1 MAVDWNSKIV
11 KLSPLEHV
19 LARPDSYVGSVET
32 SLMPMWV
39 AERTRNSE
47 EDTKFDDLIIR
58 RDVVH
63 WNAALYK
70 IVDELIVNALDHA
83 VRTQGLK
90 GGMKMSRIEL
100 SVNVLDPDRPFF
112 EITNNGEGIA
122 VDIHQ
127 EYGLY
132 HHELVFGELM
142 TGTNF
147 DDLESR
153 TIGGRN
159 GLGCKLS
166 NIFSRR
172 MEVVGVDSTRKKTMT
187 LVFENNMTTC
197 QRSFGTFVKGSK
209 DSTTVRIW
217 PDWSRFVAWDQSVH
231 GADMMRILHRRAV
244 DAAMLAPSHV
254 EVVFNGSVL
263 PQKTLSAYV
272 SSLFVRNSGGD
283 PLPPQV
289 VLGTTGSFQYAVFP
303 LDQLYPSDAAGS
315 LFQLSFVNGIHT
327 LEGGTYVDSFLQHLT
342 NDLHEWFVKKFK
354 TETVQKRWIRD
365 QLGVVVVGTV
375 TNPTFDSQSKN
386 KLMTKTTVPFQ
397 VTPKVNA
404 ELQRWSMWATLLGRV
419 QEKEDKKTSEV
430 KRTRGML
437 TGIPHL
443 SDAPRAGSK
452 DWKQCRLFLVEGLSA
467 RTACLSGFTALP
479 ESDRPFYGVYAL
491 RGKCMNTR
499 DAPLSAIMNNTEL
512 QQIKQIL
519 GVPWKTTGDMTLR
532 YGQVVFFTDQDL
544 DGFHIRG
551 LLLNLFDTLWPHVMH
566 TEDSLH
572 TFQTPLV
579 KVFRGGEIIHEFLDQ
594 DSFQA
599 WQRSPA
605 AEAPGLSIK
614 YYKGLGTSNQ
624 AEAQSYFRQLS
635 RFMQVFTI
643 DPHSTDALS
652 LAFDKTKADQ
662 RKEWIQKFEGASSA
676 SSSEYSAS
684 SSASSSAPLPS
695 LLPNPPPPPPPA
707 SSSKKKRKQ
716 PEPVAVPAL
725 PPLSVSQFV
734 HGQLVQF
741 SYYNVCRSIPSAI
754 DGLKLSQRKI
764 LYTCL
769 KHGYYK
775 DIKVS
780 QLAGQVMADT
790 AYHHGETSL
799 HSTIIGMAQQFVGS
813 NNVSLL
819 RPSGQFGSRL
829 EGGQD
834 AAAARYLHTSLMP
847 YNKLLFHAHDL
858 PLLKYLEDDG
868 KSIEPQQF
876 VPLLPMV
883 LVNGAEGIAT
893 GFSCFVPPHRPKDL
907 VDNLRRFLNE
917 EPLLSMTPWF
927 RGFKGSVHV
936 DGSTIGICGHWER
949 VDKETIR
956 ITELPIGTWTSS
968 YEDSLKKGTAPS
980 VRKSSSQAARDKIV
994 KVIRH
999 DDVEKVHIDVV
1010 FETSTIVDEIIQSNE
1025 VEKVLKLETNVYT
1038 SNMYLFDSQYR
1049 IKRYETTLDILTE
1062 AATERLALYE
1072 QRREH
1077 LLHVYRHDLLVLTE
1091 THRFLGLITQ
1101 RTWTPFHKPKP
1112 QWISELSSDTL
1123 HFKPLGAEWDSAAS
1137 WDYLFH
1143 IRLDQY
1149 TSERMM
1155 ELEQKMEKKARMLQ
1169 ELESMSVRDLF
1180 LRDLAEWEQAEA
1192 EAEPN

>member
-32 SLMPMWV
+32 SMMPMWV
-39 AERTRNSE
+39 AESMEHCINHE
-47 EDTKFDDLIIR
+47 EDTKSELVIR

-90 GGMKMSRIEL
+90 AGMKMTRIEL
-100 SVNVLDPDRPFF
+100 TVNLDVDKPFF

-122 VDIHQ
+122 IETHQ
-127 EYGLY
+127 EYGSY

-172 MEVVGVDSTRKKTMT
+172 MEVVGVDSTRKKTIM

-197 QRSFGTFVKGSK
+197 QRSFGTYAKGTK

-217 PDWSRFVAWDQSVH
+217 PDWSRFVAWDQSIH
-231 GADMMRILHRRAV
+231 GADMLRILHRRAL
-244 DAAMLAPSHV
+244 DAAMLAPPHV
-254 EVVFNGSVL
+254 EVVFNGTVL
-263 PQKTLSAYV
+263 GQKTLSSYV
-272 SSLFVRNSGGD
+272 SSMFVRSSS
-283 PLPPQV
+283 PPQV
-289 VLGTTGSFQYAVFP
+289 VVGTTGTFQYAVFP
-303 LDQLYPSDAAGS
+303 LDQLHPSDAAGS

-397 VTPKVNA
+397 MTPKVNI
-404 ELQRWSMWATLLGRV
+404 ELQRWSVWGTLLGRV
-419 QEKEDKKTSEV
+419 QEKEDKKSSEV

-443 SDAPRAGSK
+443 SDAPRAGTK
-452 DWKQCRLFLVEGLSA
+452 DWKQCKLFLVEGLSA

-479 ESDRPFYGVYAL
+479 ETERPFYGVYAL

-519 GVPWKTTGDMTLR
+519 GVPWKTTGEVTLR

-566 TEDSLH
+566 TEGSLH

-605 AEAPGLSIK
+605 ADAPGLSIK

-624 AEAQSYFRQLS
+624 AEAQSYFRQLP

-643 DPHSTDALS
+643 DPGSTEALS
-652 LAFDKTKADQ
+652 LAFDKTKSDQ
-662 RKEWIQKFEGASSA
+662 RKEWIQKFEGTSSSSA
-676 SSSEYSAS
+676 P
-684 SSASSSAPLPS
+684 SSASSSAPPLS
-695 LLPNPPPPPPPA
+695 TPPPPSQLVPTNT
-707 SSSKKKRKQ
+707 SKKKRKQ
-716 PEPVAVPAL
+716 PEPIAVPAL

-893 GFSCFVPPHRPKDL
+893 GFSCYVPPHRPKDL
-907 VDNLRRFLNE
+907 VDNLRRFVND
-917 EPLLSMTPWF
+917 EPLVPMTPWF
-927 RGFKGSVHV
+927 RGFKGAVTV
-936 DGSTIGICGHWER
+936 DGATIGIVGCWER
-949 VDKETIR
+949 VDQDTIR

-968 YEDSLKKGTAPS
+968 YEESLKKGAATS
-980 VRKSSSQAARDKIV
+980 VRKSSSQAAREKIL

-1010 FETSTIVDEIIQSNE
+1010 FEDKSTVDEMIKANE

-1049 IKRYETTLDILTE
+1049 IKRYQTTLDILVD
-1062 AATERLALYE
+1062 AATERVALY
-1072 QRREH
+1072 QRRREH
-1077 LLHVYRHDLLVLTE
+1077 LLKVYRHDLLVLTE
-1091 THRFLGLITQ
+1091 THRFLGLIVQ
-1101 RTWTPFHKPKP
+1101 RVWTPFHKPKT
-1112 QWISELSSDTL
+1112 QWITELSSAAL
-1123 HFKPLGAEWDSAAS
+1123 HFAPLGVEWDSDAS

-1149 TSERMM
+1149 TTERMSD
-1155 ELEQKMEKKARMLQ
+1155 LESKMEKKTRMLQ
-1169 ELESMSVRDLF
+1169 ELESMSASALF
-1180 LRDLAEWEQAEA
+1180 LRDLDEWDMDAEA
-1192 EAEPN
+1192 N